1 MCHSYNHSLIS
12 GGGGG
17 GNKNELKRT
26 KKEEIATPLAVYASL
41 LVIPSFQQGGG
52 GGVTLGIP
60 LEFGDS
66 KPKECFVKVTI
77 MSLALTCLHQHDT
90 TVDSIRSPKQD
101 QLL

>member
-26 KKEEIATPLAVYASL
+26 KKEEIATPLGAVYASL

-52 GGVTLGIP
+52 
-60 LEFGDS
+60 
-66 KPKECFVKVTI
+66 
-77 MSLALTCLHQHDT
+77 
-90 TVDSIRSPKQD
+90 
-101 QLL
+101 